1 MLGALEIMVFC
12 LILIWNFDFY
22 TSELA
27 FLILFKQKN
36 ENYSRLIENP
46 KFFSYLFKIIEN
58 IIVNNNFWK
67 GARHIF
73 SPEVVT
79 KYELVKLISD
89 IYNLNVTVIPFEC
102 DLPIDRSLTT
112 IYNIKQ
118 FNISSL
124 KTQIEEQRD
133 FFEKIKNV

>member
-1 MLGALEIMVFC
+1 MKNQTVRGYINNRWNGVTC
-12 LILIWNFDFY
+12 LQ
-22 TSELA
+22 LA
-27 FLILFKQKN
+27 
-36 ENYSRLIENP
+36 
-46 KFFSYLFKIIEN
+46 KIIEN